1 MLAILKVY
9 ILISYVP
16 FFTLFIALKNIQG
29 IKNKLLKY
37 LLAPALIL
45 VCMFGFTQ
53 ALNSFDE
60 ELGAY
65 AVKDLTT
72 SIQHLNDGLNQ

>member
-1 MLAILKVY
+1 M
-9 ILISYVP
+9 
-16 FFTLFIALKNIQG
+16 QG

-45 VCMFGFTQ
+45 ACMFGFTK

-60 ELGAY
+60 DLGAY
-65 AVKDLTT
+65 AVT
-72 SIQHLNDGLNQ
+72 